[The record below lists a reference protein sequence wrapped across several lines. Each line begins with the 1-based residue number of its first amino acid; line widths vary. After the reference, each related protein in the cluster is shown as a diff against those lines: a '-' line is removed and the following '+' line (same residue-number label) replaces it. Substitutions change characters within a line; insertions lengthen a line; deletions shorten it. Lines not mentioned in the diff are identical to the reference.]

1 MSWNTFSLP
10 VIFSI
15 LRRHKFNWKSHDRA
29 GAVSPLPVIFPNQ
42 QLRVLCRGDS
52 VWGIACQGRA
62 QWVHI
67 LRGVQGGQWA
77 LWVSVGPLG
86 SRMGWSHEFK
96 SQNKEGGSRLGQ
108 GKVSDQKED
117 LTPVKGKEGRSRI
130 GQGEP
135 QTVLKILQ
143 SPSQP
148 SGEIG
153 ARTAC

>member
-1 MSWNTFSLP
+1 
-10 VIFSI
+10 
-15 LRRHKFNWKSHDRA
+15 
-29 GAVSPLPVIFPNQ
+29 
-42 QLRVLCRGDS
+42 
-52 VWGIACQGRA
+52 
-62 QWVHI
+62 
-67 LRGVQGGQWA
+67 
-77 LWVSVGPLG
+77 
-86 SRMGWSHEFK
+86 MGWSHEFK

-143 SPSQP
+143 SPSRP